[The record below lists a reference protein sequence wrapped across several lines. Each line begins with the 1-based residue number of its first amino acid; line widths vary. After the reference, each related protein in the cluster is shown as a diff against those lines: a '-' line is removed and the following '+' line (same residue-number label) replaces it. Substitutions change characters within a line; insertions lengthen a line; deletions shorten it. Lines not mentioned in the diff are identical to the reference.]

1 MSRLN
6 YNEGM
11 LALRFAGL
19 LAVAVWF
26 GGLLALGAI
35 AAPAIFDAVESGQIA
50 GGRMAAGGLF
60 GEILRRFHLVGYA
73 CGAVIL
79 LSLSIRAVLGP
90 RPRHFALG
98 AVTTSVM
105 LAAALY
111 SGVVLSSRI
120 EHLRTEIDVA
130 PSSLRDDDPRR
141 REFGRLHAQST
152 AFQLVPLIGGLVLLF
167 RELTD

>member
-1 MSRLN
+1 
-6 YNEGM
+6 M

-35 AAPAIFDAVESGQIA
+35 AAPAIFDVIDSGQIA
-50 GGRMAAGGLF
+50 GGRVVAGALF

-79 LSLSIRAVLGP
+79 LSLSARAVLGP

-98 AVTTSVM
+98 AVTTSLM

-111 SGVVLSSRI
+111 SGVILSGRI
-120 EHLRTEIDVA
+120 EHLHQEIGA
-130 PSSLRDDDPRR
+130 SPSSLREDDPRR
-141 REFGRLHAQST
+141 LEFGRLHALST
-152 AFQLVPLIGGLVLLF
+152 ALQLVPLIGGLVLLF
-167 RELTD
+167 REMTD